1 MRLISLHIKGYKNIQ
16 DLPLDFSNKDGITLL
31 IGNNGVGKSNIIEAI
46 SSIFAGLYK
55 NGVHKT
61 EFDYSISYKLN
72 GNLMEISL
80 TGDQSRILVNSI
92 EISKTDLQRKAKEY
106 LPENV
111 IACYS
116 GESLRLFDCYYKS
129 YYKQYIDAIR
139 KEDKIPK
146 LPMLYIN
153 KYNIK
158 IALLTLFFC
167 DWTAN
172 TDVANFCTNIL
183 HIKSIKNITF
193 YNNIDNIRLWKRN
206 VVIQMMEYVNAVTHK
221 NEIPK
226 ECTLNSSE
234 ELKQRLLPMYLDERT
249 FFNFMYAATMPLTS
263 KAIEEID
270 IELELN
276 NGTII
281 TIDEL
286 SEGEKKYLLIKTIL
300 EIISTENSLILFDEP
315 DAHIHINRKAE
326 LKEIISL
333 YNNRENIITT
343 HSPTLAMCFEDTH
356 LEGLGTNKEGY
367 TISIG
372 KDKAKLISQITNGM
386 WNVHEQNTFLASNK
400 PITLLVEGK
409 TDKTHLK
416 EAFKHLKPHY
426 PDLDFDI
433 FSMNSSEHIRETLIG
448 LSYSE
453 INWNKKFIGIFDND
467 DAGINNTRS
476 GFECETTNS
485 SIKHIKY
492 GDQEPSKSF
501 YAILLPK
508 KDEFKGKT
516 AFTIENC
523 YSPDKYQ
530 EALKQA
536 LTEKEGH
543 FEGLSIEKIAND
555 LKNKAKII
563 LAERAKSFET
573 TDFDGFRSLFNLID
587 EIRRI

>member
-46 SSIFAGLYK
+46 SSIFAGLYE

-72 GNLMEISL
+72 GNLIEISL

-221 NEIPK
+221 NAIPK

-234 ELKQRLLPMYLDERT
+234 ELKQRLLPMDLDERT

-315 DAHIHINRKAE
+315 DAHIHISRKAG
-326 LKEIISL
+326 LKEVISL

-343 HSPTLAMCFEDTH
+343 HSPTLVMCFDNSH
-356 LEGLGTNKEGY
+356 LLGLGLDTNGH
-367 TISIG
+367 TIPID
-372 KDKAKLISQITNGM
+372 KDKVNIIARITEGM
-386 WNVHEQNTFLASNK
+386 WSAHEQNAFLASNK
-400 PITLLVEGK
+400 PITLLVEGE
-409 TDKTHLK
+409 TDKIHL
-416 EAFKHLKPHY
+416 ESAFKHLRSSY
-426 PDLDFDI
+426 PQLDFDVFYFGGADNI
-433 FSMNSSEHIRETLIG
+433 PQFLIG
-448 LSYSE
+448 LKTCNIDYSNRKIIAVFDSDTE
-453 INWNKKFIGIFDND
+453 GIDCCNKTTVKFNGKKN
-467 DAGINNTRS
+467 
-476 GFECETTNS
+476 
-485 SIKHIKY
+485 KY
-492 GDQEPSKSF
+492 GL
-501 YAILLPK
+501 YAITLPK
-508 KDEFKGKT
+508 SN
-516 AFTIENC
+516 ATIEN
-523 YSPDKYQ
+523 YYTKELFADAFLEVAKVGDFSNLITS
-530 EALKQA
+530 ESARILKQA
-536 LTEKEGH
+536 KIKFSERIQQNSDATIFAGFRPIFDL
-543 FEGLSIEKIAND
+543 IEKI
-555 LKNKAKII
+555 
-563 LAERAKSFET
+563 R
-573 TDFDGFRSLFNLID
+573 NL
-587 EIRRI
+587 

>member
-46 SSIFAGLYK
+46 SSIFAGLYE

-72 GNLMEISL
+72 GNLIEISL

-193 YNNIDNIRLWKRN
+193 HNNIDNIHLWKRN

-234 ELKQRLLPMYLDERT
+234 ELKQRLLPMDLDERT

-315 DAHIHINRKAE
+315 DAHIHISRKAG

-343 HSPTLAMCFEDTH
+343 HSPTLVMCFDNSH
-356 LEGLGTNKEGY
+356 LLGLGLDTNGH
-367 TISIG
+367 TISID
-372 KDKAKLISQITNGM
+372 KDKVNIIARITEGM
-386 WNVHEQNTFLASNK
+386 WSAHEQNAFLASNK
-400 PITLLVEGK
+400 PITLLVEGE
-409 TDKTHLK
+409 TDKIHL
-416 EAFKHLKPHY
+416 ESAFKHLRSSY
-426 PDLDFDI
+426 PQLDFDVFYFGGADNI
-433 FSMNSSEHIRETLIG
+433 PQFLIG
-448 LSYSE
+448 LKTCNIDYSNRKIIAVFDSDTE
-453 INWNKKFIGIFDND
+453 GIDCCNKTTVKFNGKKN
-467 DAGINNTRS
+467 
-476 GFECETTNS
+476 
-485 SIKHIKY
+485 KY
-492 GDQEPSKSF
+492 GL
-501 YAILLPK
+501 YAITLPK
-508 KDEFKGKT
+508 SN
-516 AFTIENC
+516 ATIEN
-523 YSPDKYQ
+523 YYTKELFADAFLEVAKVGDFSNLITS
-530 EALKQA
+530 ESARILKQA
-536 LTEKEGH
+536 KIKFSERIQQNSDATIFAGFRPIFDL
-543 FEGLSIEKIAND
+543 IEKI
-555 LKNKAKII
+555 
-563 LAERAKSFET
+563 R
-573 TDFDGFRSLFNLID
+573 NL
-587 EIRRI
+587 

>member
-46 SSIFAGLYK
+46 SSIFAGLYE

-72 GNLMEISL
+72 GNLIEISL
-80 TGDQSRILVNSI
+80 TGNQSRILVNSI

-234 ELKQRLLPMYLDERT
+234 ELKQRLLPMDLDERT

-315 DAHIHINRKAE
+315 DAHIHISRKAG

-343 HSPTLAMCFEDTH
+343 HSPTLVMCFDNSH
-356 LEGLGTNKEGY
+356 LLGLGLDTNGH
-367 TISIG
+367 TISID
-372 KDKAKLISQITNGM
+372 KDKVNIIARITEGM
-386 WNVHEQNTFLASNK
+386 WSAHEQNAFLASNK
-400 PITLLVEGK
+400 PITLLVEGE
-409 TDKTHLK
+409 TDKIHL
-416 EAFKHLKPHY
+416 ESAFKHLRSSY
-426 PDLDFDI
+426 PQLDFDVFYFGGADNI
-433 FSMNSSEHIRETLIG
+433 PQFLIG
-448 LSYSE
+448 LKTCNIDYSNRKIIAVFDSDTE
-453 INWNKKFIGIFDND
+453 GIDCCNKTTVKFNGKKN
-467 DAGINNTRS
+467 
-476 GFECETTNS
+476 
-485 SIKHIKY
+485 KY
-492 GDQEPSKSF
+492 GL
-501 YAILLPK
+501 YAITLPK
-508 KDEFKGKT
+508 SN
-516 AFTIENC
+516 ATIEN
-523 YSPDKYQ
+523 YYTKELFADAFLEVAKVGDFSNLITS
-530 EALKQA
+530 ESARILKQA
-536 LTEKEGH
+536 KIKFSERIQQNSDATIFAGFRPIFDL
-543 FEGLSIEKIAND
+543 IEKI
-555 LKNKAKII
+555 
-563 LAERAKSFET
+563 R
-573 TDFDGFRSLFNLID
+573 NL
-587 EIRRI
+587 

>member
-46 SSIFAGLYK
+46 SSIFAGLYE

-72 GNLMEISL
+72 GNLIEISL

-106 LPENV
+106 LPENL

-116 GESLRLFDCYYKS
+116 GESLRLFDNYYKP

-146 LPMLYIN
+146 LPMLYVN

-183 HIKSIKNITF
+183 HIKDLKKIKF
-193 YNNIDNIRLWKRN
+193 HYNNRNILSWKRN
-206 VVIQMMEYVNAVTHK
+206 AIVQMIENINAIDGK
-221 NEIPK
+221 GFISPDACEFNSINDFK
-226 ECTLNSSE
+226 QKLN
-234 ELKQRLLPMYLDERT
+234 YLDERT
-249 FFNFMYAATMPLTS
+249 FFHFMYAATMPLEK

-281 TIDEL
+281 TIEEL

-315 DAHIHINRKAE
+315 DAHIHISRKAG

-343 HSPTLAMCFEDTH
+343 HSPTLVMCFDNSH
-356 LEGLGTNKEGY
+356 LLGLGLDTNGH
-367 TISIG
+367 TISID
-372 KDKAKLISQITNGM
+372 KDKVNIIARITEGM
-386 WNVHEQNTFLASNK
+386 WSAHEQNAFLASNK

-409 TDKTHLK
+409 TDKIHL
-416 EAFKHLKPHY
+416 ESAFKHLRSSY
-426 PDLDFDI
+426 PQLDFDVFYFGGADNI
-433 FSMNSSEHIRETLIG
+433 PQFLIG
-448 LSYSE
+448 LKTCNIDYSNRKIIAVFDSDTE
-453 INWNKKFIGIFDND
+453 GIDCCNKTTVKFNGKKN
-467 DAGINNTRS
+467 
-476 GFECETTNS
+476 
-485 SIKHIKY
+485 KY
-492 GDQEPSKSF
+492 GL
-501 YAILLPK
+501 YAITLPK
-508 KDEFKGKT
+508 SN
-516 AFTIENC
+516 ATIEN
-523 YSPDKYQ
+523 YYTKELFADAFLEVAKVGDFSNLITS
-530 EALKQA
+530 ESARILKQA
-536 LTEKEGH
+536 KIKFSERIQQNSDATIFAGFRPIFDL
-543 FEGLSIEKIAND
+543 IEKI
-555 LKNKAKII
+555 
-563 LAERAKSFET
+563 R
-573 TDFDGFRSLFNLID
+573 NL
-587 EIRRI
+587 

>member
-46 SSIFAGLYK
+46 SSIFAGLYE

-72 GNLMEISL
+72 GNLIEISL

-234 ELKQRLLPMYLDERT
+234 ELKQRLLPMDLDERT

-315 DAHIHINRKAE
+315 DAHIHISRKAG

-343 HSPTLAMCFEDTH
+343 HSPTLVMCFDNSH
-356 LEGLGTNKEGY
+356 LLGLGLDTNGH
-367 TISIG
+367 TISID
-372 KDKAKLISQITNGM
+372 KDKVNIIARITEGM
-386 WNVHEQNTFLASNK
+386 WSAHEQNAFLASNK
-400 PITLLVEGK
+400 PITLLVEGE
-409 TDKTHLK
+409 TDKIHL
-416 EAFKHLKPHY
+416 ESAFKHLRSSY
-426 PDLDFDI
+426 PQLDFDVFYFGGADNI
-433 FSMNSSEHIRETLIG
+433 PQFLIG
-448 LSYSE
+448 LKTCNIDYSNRKIIAVFDSDTE
-453 INWNKKFIGIFDND
+453 GIDCCNKTTVKFNGKKN
-467 DAGINNTRS
+467 
-476 GFECETTNS
+476 
-485 SIKHIKY
+485 KY
-492 GDQEPSKSF
+492 GL
-501 YAILLPK
+501 YAITLPK
-508 KDEFKGKT
+508 SN
-516 AFTIENC
+516 ATIEN
-523 YSPDKYQ
+523 YYTKELFADAFLEVAKVGDFSNLITS
-530 EALKQA
+530 ESARILKQA
-536 LTEKEGH
+536 KIKFSERIQQNSDATIFAGFRPIFDL
-543 FEGLSIEKIAND
+543 IEKI
-555 LKNKAKII
+555 
-563 LAERAKSFET
+563 R
-573 TDFDGFRSLFNLID
+573 NL
-587 EIRRI
+587 

>member
-46 SSIFAGLYK
+46 SSIFAGLYE

-72 GNLMEISL
+72 GNLIEISL

-193 YNNIDNIRLWKRN
+193 HNNIDNIHLWKRN

-234 ELKQRLLPMYLDERT
+234 ELKQRLLPMDLDERT

-315 DAHIHINRKAE
+315 DAHIHISRKAG

-343 HSPTLAMCFEDTH
+343 HSPTLVMCFDNSH
-356 LEGLGTNKEGY
+356 LLGLGLDTNGH
-367 TISIG
+367 TISID
-372 KDKAKLISQITNGM
+372 KDKVNIIARITEGM
-386 WNVHEQNTFLASNK
+386 WSAHEQNAFLASNK
-400 PITLLVEGK
+400 PITLLVEGE
-409 TDKTHLK
+409 TDKIHL
-416 EAFKHLKPHY
+416 ESAFKHLRSSY
-426 PDLDFDI
+426 PQLDFDVFYFGGADNI
-433 FSMNSSEHIRETLIG
+433 PQFLIG
-448 LSYSE
+448 LKTCNIDYSNRKIIAVFDSDTE
-453 INWNKKFIGIFDND
+453 GVDCCNKTTVKFNGKKN
-467 DAGINNTRS
+467 
-476 GFECETTNS
+476 
-485 SIKHIKY
+485 KY
-492 GDQEPSKSF
+492 GL
-501 YAILLPK
+501 YAITLPK
-508 KDEFKGKT
+508 SN
-516 AFTIENC
+516 ATIEN
-523 YSPDKYQ
+523 YYTKELFADAFLEVAKVGDFSNLITS
-530 EALKQA
+530 ESARILKQA
-536 LTEKEGH
+536 KIKFSERIQQNSDATIFAGFRPIFDL
-543 FEGLSIEKIAND
+543 IEKI
-555 LKNKAKII
+555 
-563 LAERAKSFET
+563 R
-573 TDFDGFRSLFNLID
+573 NL
-587 EIRRI
+587 